1 MSDQNLS
8 ISHHHADGESEDEVN
23 GLDLQRVS
31 GAQDSEI
38 DSADSLVDEF
48 VRRLTMFPEALTPYE
63 HTFLQSL
70 QRDRN
75 VCSLDKLITLL
86 KFASSHYPDGHR
98 MKGVYFVPLGTALET
113 KGLEDEAIGAYERA
127 LDELEVVDSDGLSF
141 ISICFDRI
149 GTLLKGRYDRLGE
162 AEDLH
167 KAIWAQEMC
176 IACTAADGEN
186 LDELYGSLS
195 HSLGARWNLVRDEE
209 DLDRM
214 LSYAEKAIALNPSNA
229 RAQSILGLN
238 FVELRSFTHRTLRS
252 DSFNDR
258 VPGAQDSETDSADS
272 FADDLLHRWS
282 MFPEA
287 LTSYENTIVLSL
299 LQGRNVCSLDKL
311 ITLSESAISHYPDG
325 HPLKGGY
332 LTHLGPALEMKGLED
347 EAMGTYERALDS
359 IVVDSNGLKL
369 ISICFS
375 RIGALL
381 KGRYDRLG
389 EAEDLHKAI
398 WAQEMCIACTAADGK
413 RLDEFYGSLLNS
425 LVVRWNVLQDEE
437 DIDRLLSR
445 AEEATTLNA
454 SDADF
459 QHYLGLALRTS
470 YVRHRTLAHIDRAI
484 LAMQRAVSCSMP
496 HDRMEM
502 LTDLASTHYLR
513 MDSVE
518 DTSDASACIKYV
530 EQAMAYGKI
539 SFEAHVILLECLRI
553 VFYMTDDVQ
562 CYERACS
569 MGETLLADD
578 SLSNI
583 QRYNFLVPLGGILLV
598 SCRRSCTLPPDPRRL
613 KKSIQTLERA
623 IECMPP
629 EEPDR
634 VRPYYFLTQ
643 ALLYQL
649 RIGTPTVSEF
659 EYAIS
664 IGRKGV
670 ELASERIKLNS
681 ADQTSCLL
689 PLGDILSRYER
700 AFPQSRVHEEKGLV
714 FRQAAQ
720 LPSRYHHARLGG
732 AIGWA
737 AHCFGMQDWEGCFDA
752 YTIAMECMQHLTWLG
767 LSVVQQHRVISRRDM
782 PIDIARSYAAHV
794 AVLLGRSGVAL
805 EWIEQCRSM
814 VWRRILNLRVSMDVL
829 AGVEP
834 TLARRLGEVSD
845 LLQKGAY
852 FDLRLGMEE
861 GSLEMG
867 KQQRH
872 RLAEEWE
879 DLVAQTRSLP
889 GFTDFLKPKGAAYF
903 TSCEFGGMVVL
914 LNVFKTV
921 CTAII
926 LGSNKGKV
934 VTFWL
939 RQMNEELATSLQ
951 KGLHETLE
959 QSGRHSRDARAS
971 EAWYGHNRQDGMS
984 KVLSVLWTTVVKP
997 LFDFLDLEPH
1007 DSLSGSDPPRLWWCP
1022 TGPLS
1027 FLPLHAAGLYNT
1039 AERGTKAY
1047 EFVASS
1053 YTPTVGI
1060 LADISNQQPEEFSGL
1075 LTVCQPHTPGQNPI
1089 PKTEDEVCSVVQV
1102 AVESGSA
1109 MNVSLLGN
1117 DDATPDAVLSGMV
1130 GHSWIHLA
1138 CHARQDPTQPL
1149 ESAFMLAG
1157 DPKEGCPLKLTE
1169 IAKRANTKA
1178 DFAFLSACQTATGD
1192 VSLSEESVHLAAG
1205 MLMAGY
1211 RRVIATMWA
1220 VNDSDAPI
1228 IAKMVYEY
1236 MLSDGRADSG
1246 KSCLA
1251 LHRATASLRKERGVT
1266 NFMSWVPFIH
1276 YGA

>member
-1 MSDQNLS
+1 MSDQHF
-8 ISHHHADGESEDEVN
+8 SHHHSDGGSGDEVD
-23 GLDLQRVS
+23 GLDLVEVP

-38 DSADSLVDEF
+38 DSANSLEVDDLLCRF
-48 VRRLTMFPEALTPYE
+48 SMFPEALTPYE
-63 HTFLQSL
+63 HTFLLSFE
-70 QRDRN
+70 RDHN
-75 VCSLDKLITLL
+75 VRSLDKAITLCE
-86 KFASSHYPDGHR
+86 FASSRYPDGHPCKSGHLFR
-98 MKGVYFVPLGTALET
+98 LGMALEMKGSEDKALGVYEC
-113 KGLEDEAIGAYERA
+113 A
-127 LDELEVVDSDGLSF
+127 LDSDAVVDSNGRSLK
-141 ISICFDRI
+141 SICLNNI
-149 GTLLKGRYDRLGE
+149 T
-162 AEDLH
+162 
-167 KAIWAQEMC
+167 
-176 IACTAADGEN
+176 DGEN
-186 LDELYGSLS
+186 LDELYGSLLN
-195 HSLGARWNLVRDEE
+195 SLIARWNLLKDEE

-238 FVELRSFTHRTLRS
+238 FVELRSFMHRTFRS

-258 VPGAQDSETDSADS
+258 VPGAQYSETDSADS

-282 MFPEA
+282 MFLKA
-287 LTSYENTIVLSL
+287 LTLYENMILLSL
-299 LQGRNVCSLDKL
+299 LQGHSVCSLDKL
-311 ITLSESAISHYPDG
+311 ITLSESVISHYPDG
-325 HPLKGGY
+325 DLLKAG
-332 LTHLGPALEMKGLED
+332 HLLLLGMALQKNGLEE
-347 EAMGTYERALDS
+347 EALGAYERVLDDLE
-359 IVVDSNGLKL
+359 VVDSDGLSL

-375 RIGALL
+375 SIGAML
-381 KGRYDRLG
+381 KGHYDRLG

-413 RLDEFYGSLLNS
+413 RLDMFYGSLLKS

-459 QHYLGLALRTS
+459 QHYLGLALHTS

-513 MDSVE
+513 MDSVK

-539 SFEAHVILLECLRI
+539 SFEAHVMLLECLRI
-553 VFYMTDDVQ
+553 VFYVTDDVQ

-583 QRYNFLVPLGGILLV
+583 QWYNFLVLLGIILLA
-598 SCRRSCTLPPDPRRL
+598 SCLSGCTLPPDPRQL
-613 KKSIQTLERA
+613 KKSIQTLEHA

-634 VRPYYFLTQ
+634 ARPYHFLTQ
-643 ALLYQL
+643 ALSLQL

-670 ELASERIKLNS
+670 ELASDSERTKLNS
-681 ADQTSCLL
+681 VNQAGCLL
-689 PLGDILSRYER
+689 PLGNILSRYEH

-714 FRQAAQ
+714 FCQAAQ
-720 LPSRYHHARLGG
+720 LPSRNHGTRLHN
-732 AIGWA
+732 AIHWA
-737 AHCFGMQDWEGCFDA
+737 DHCFDMQDWEGCFDVYA
-752 YTIAMECMQHLTWLG
+752 IAMECIQHLTWLG
-767 LSVVQQHRVISRRDM
+767 LSVVQQHKAISRRDM
-782 PIDIARSYAAHV
+782 PIDLAANHATHA
-794 AVLLGRSGVAL
+794 AVHLGQSGVAL
-805 EWIEQCRSM
+805 EWIEQCRSI
-814 VWRRILNLRVSMDVL
+814 VWRRVLNLRVSMDTL

-834 TLARRLGEVSD
+834 TLARKLGEVSD
-845 LLQKGAY
+845 LLQKDAY

-879 DLVAQTRSLP
+879 DLVTQTRSLP
-889 GFTDFLKPKGAAYF
+889 GFTDFLKPKGEAYF
-903 TSCEFGGMVVL
+903 TSCGFGGMVVL
-914 LNVFKTV
+914 LNVYGGG
-921 CTAII
+921 CDAIV
-926 LGSNKGKV
+926 LGSNKRKLV
-934 VTFWL
+934 VCPL
-939 RQMNEELATSLQ
+939 EQMNKKLATSLQ
-951 KGLHETLE
+951 KHLRKTLQE
-959 QSGRHSRDARAS
+959 SGRHSREIRAS
-971 EAWYGHNRQDGMS
+971 KACSSYDRQDGMS
-984 KVLSVLWTTVVKP
+984 KVLSVLWTTVVKL
-997 LFDFLDLEPH
+997 LFDFLDLKPH
-1007 DSLSGSDPPRLWWCP
+1007 DSSSESDPPRLWWCP
-1022 TGPLS
+1022 TGHLS
-1027 FLPLHAAGLYNT
+1027 FLPLHAAGLYDT
-1039 AERGTKAY
+1039 AEHRTKVY
-1047 EFVASS
+1047 KYVASS
-1053 YTPTVGI
+1053 YTSTVSI
-1060 LADISNQQPEEFSGL
+1060 LADISNQLSEEFSGL

-1102 AVESGSA
+1102 AVDSGLA
-1109 MNVSLLGN
+1109 MDITSLDN
-1117 DDATPDAVLSGMV
+1117 DDVTPDAVLSDMAE
-1130 GHSWIHLA
+1130 HSWIHLA
-1138 CHARQDPTQPL
+1138 W
-1149 ESAFMLAG
+1149 

-1169 IAKRANTKA
+1169 IAERANKKA
-1178 DFAFLSACQTATGD
+1178 DFTFLSACQTAAGD

-1211 RRVIATMWA
+1211 RRVITTMWA

-1228 IAKMVYEY
+1228 NAEMVYKH
-1236 MLSDGRADSG
+1236 MLSDGKADSG

-1251 LHRATASLRKERGVT
+1251 LHHATALL
-1266 NFMSWVPFIH
+1266 
-1276 YGA
+1276 